1 LSRAAAPVTND
12 PQNALVALVTGASS
26 GIGLACAS
34 RLASRGYRVYGT
46 TRRELASTAFPF
58 AMLRL
63 DVTDKDSVQR
73 GIQSIVSRE
82 DRLDIVVNNAGFGL
96 AGPVEFTS
104 DEEARRQFDVNFFGV
119 LRVCRAALPI
129 MRRQRSGC
137 IVNIGSIGGLIAIP
151 YQPIYSASK
160 FALEGF
166 TEALRYEARAFGIRV
181 VLIEPG
187 DHRTE
192 FTRNRQISG
201 RLPDEAYRASFRAAL
216 SRMESD
222 EQNGAGPEKIAALV
236 ERVVRLRHPRL
247 RYTAGP
253 ASQRVAVWL
262 KRVLP
267 HSLFEFGMR
276 RYYGLTGRDE

>member
-1 LSRAAAPVTND
+1 
-12 PQNALVALVTGASS
+12 
-26 GIGLACAS
+26 
-34 RLASRGYRVYGT
+34 
-46 TRRELASTAFPF
+46 
-58 AMLRL
+58 MLCL
-63 DVTDKDSVQR
+63 DVTDEDSVQR

-82 DRLDIVVNNAGFGL
+82 GRLDIVVNNAGFGL

-104 DEEARRQFDVNFFGV
+104 EEEARRQFDVNFFGV

-129 MRRQRSGC
+129 MRRQGGGC

-151 YQPIYSASK
+151 YQSIYSASK
-160 FALEGF
+160 FALEGL
-166 TEALRYEARAFGIRV
+166 TEALRYEANAFGIRV

-192 FTRNRQISG
+192 FTRNRQISE
-201 RLPDEAYRASFRAAL
+201 RVPDEAYRTSFQAAL

-222 EQNGAGPEKIAALV
+222 EQNGAGPEKVAALV
-236 ERVVRLRHPRL
+236 ERVVHLRHPRL

-253 ASQRVAVWL
+253 ASQRAAVWL

-267 HSLFEFGMR
+267 YSLFEFGVR
-276 RYYGLTGRDE
+276 RYYGLFDRK